1 MIPEAVASWRRR
13 NTSFDDGAKPCA
25 ITSWSLTR
33 SAPIVQ
39 PVGRFLETAPC
50 GRGRCATL
58 LPMHIPRAAFGP
70 ERRTLCERKQ
80 SVSQACD
87 ILDINLAD
95 EGQKRILWAD
105 RDMPVLAR
113 IRERFAEERPLE
125 GVRIGAC
132 MHVTTETANLMRA
145 LAASGAEV
153 ALCASNPLSTQ
164 DDTAASLV
172 RDFGIKVFA
181 VTGEDMDTYRRH
193 IDAVIATNPQII
205 MDDGADLDTA
215 LHTTHIDK
223 LEGVIGGTEETTTGV
238 VRLASMAKEGTL
250 GYPVFNVNDANT
262 KHCFDNHYGTGQST
276 LDGIVRATNRLLCGR
291 TIVISGYGYCGSG
304 LALRAKGM
312 GMRVIVCEVDPL
324 KALEAHM
331 EGYEVMPA
339 AEAAR
344 FADVWVTVTGNCK
357 VVDAPAFEN
366 MKDGA
371 IVCNSGHFDSEINL
385 EWLREHAVKVE
396 EIKPLVEEYTLADGR
411 TVIVLAQGRLVNLSC
426 AEGHPASVMDMSFA
440 NQALAAE
447 YLFQHAGELE
457 NKVYDVPAAIDD
469 GVARVKLETL
479 GVKIDTLTEEQIA
492 YMNSWNF

>member
-1 MIPEAVASWRRR
+1 MASTYRTIEELYRTTLVALSESPEAWKALLESAGR
-13 NTSFDDGAKPCA
+13 NYK
-25 ITSWSLTR
+25 
-33 SAPIVQ
+33 
-39 PVGRFLETAPC
+39 
-50 GRGRCATL
+50 
-58 LPMHIPRAAFGP
+58 LPFP
-70 ERRTLCERKQ
+70 E
-80 SVSQACD
+80 QA
-87 ILDINLAD
+87 
-95 EGQKRILWAD
+95 
-105 RDMPVLAR
+105 RDTPVLAS
-113 IRERFAEERPLE
+113 IRERFAKERPLE

>member
-1 MIPEAVASWRRR
+1 MAYEI
-13 NTSFDDGAKPCA
+13 K
-25 ITSWSLTR
+25 
-33 SAPIVQ
+33 
-39 PVGRFLETAPC
+39 
-50 GRGRCATL
+50 
-58 LPMHIPRAAFGP
+58 
-70 ERRTLCERKQ
+70 
-80 SVSQACD
+80 
-87 ILDINLAD
+87 DINLAD
-95 EGQKRILWAD
+95 QGLARIMWAD
-105 RDMPVLAR
+105 RDMPVLAS
-113 IRERFAEERPLE
+113 IRERFERERPLE

-145 LAASGAEV
+145 LVASGAKV
-153 ALCASNPLSTQ
+153 TLCASNPLSTQ

-172 RDFGIKVFA
+172 RDFGIDVHA
-181 VTGEDMDTYRRH
+181 IAGEDADTYNKH
-193 IDAVIATNPQII
+193 IEAVVATDPQII

-215 LHTTHIDK
+215 LHTRFTDK
-223 LEGVIGGTEETTTGV
+223 LAGVIGGTEETTTGV
-238 VRLASMAKEGTL
+238 VRLAAMAAEGTL
-250 GYPVFNVNDANT
+250 GYPVFNINDANT

-312 GMRVIVCEVDPL
+312 GMDVIICEVDPL

-331 EGYEVMPA
+331 EGYRVMPA

-344 FADVWVTVTGNCK
+344 FADVWVTVTGDCK

-371 IVCNSGHFDSEINL
+371 ILCNSGHFDSEINIDWL
-385 EWLREHAVKVE
+385 EGHSTSKVE
-396 EIKPLVEEYTLADGR
+396 LKPLVEEYTLEDGR
-411 TVIVLAQGRLVNLSC
+411 KIVLLAQGRLVNLAC

-447 YLFQHAGELE
+447 YLYKHASELE
-457 NKVYDVPAAIDD
+457 NKVYDVPAEIDD

-479 GVKIDTLTEEQIA
+479 GVEIDTLTEEQIA
-492 YMNSWNF
+492 YMNSWKF

>member
-1 MIPEAVASWRRR
+1 M
-13 NTSFDDGAKPCA
+13 N
-25 ITSWSLTR
+25 
-33 SAPIVQ
+33 
-39 PVGRFLETAPC
+39 
-50 GRGRCATL
+50 
-58 LPMHIPRAAFGP
+58 H
-70 ERRTLCERKQ
+70 
-80 SVSQACD
+80 D
-87 ILDINLAD
+87 IKDIALAD
-95 EGQKRILWAD
+95 EGLARILWAD
-105 RDMPVLAR
+105 RDMPVLAS
-113 IRERFAEERPLE
+113 IRERFEREKPLD

-145 LAASGAEV
+145 LVASGAEV
-153 ALCASNPLSTQ
+153 TLCASNPLSTQ

-172 RDFGIKVFA
+172 RDYGVRVYAIA
-181 VTGEDMDTYRRH
+181 GEDEETYERH
-193 IDAVIATNPQII
+193 IAEVVATNPQII

-215 LHTTHIDK
+215 LHTKFPEK
-223 LEGVIGGTEETTTGV
+223 LTGVIGGTEETTTGV
-238 VRLASMAKEGTL
+238 VRLLAMAKDGAL
-250 GYPVFNVNDANT
+250 RYPVFNINDANT

-357 VVDAPAFEN
+357 VVDGPAFEN

-385 EWLREHAVKVE
+385 EWLEDHATKKE
-396 EIKPLVEEYTLADGR
+396 EIKPLVEEYTLPDGR

-447 YLFQHAGELE
+447 YLYLHAGELE

-479 GVKIDTLTEEQIA
+479 GIEIDTLTEEQIK
-492 YMNSWNF
+492 YMSSWNFETL

>member
-1 MIPEAVASWRRR
+1 M
-13 NTSFDDGAKPCA
+13 KY
-25 ITSWSLTR
+25 
-33 SAPIVQ
+33 
-39 PVGRFLETAPC
+39 
-50 GRGRCATL
+50 
-58 LPMHIPRAAFGP
+58 
-70 ERRTLCERKQ
+70 
-80 SVSQACD
+80 D
-87 ILDINLAD
+87 IKDIELAD
-95 EGQKRILWAD
+95 EGLARILWAD
-105 RDMPVLAR
+105 RDMPVLAS
-113 IRERFAEERPLE
+113 IRERFERERPLE

-145 LAASGAEV
+145 LVASGAQV
-153 ALCASNPLSTQ
+153 TLCASNPLSTQ

-172 RDFGIKVFA
+172 RDYGVDVHAIA
-181 VTGEDMDTYRRH
+181 GEGMDTYARH
-193 IDAVIATNPQII
+193 IEAVIATNPQII

-215 LHTTHIDK
+215 LHTTFTDK
-223 LEGVIGGTEETTTGV
+223 LEHVIGGTEETTTGV
-238 VRLASMAKEGTL
+238 VRLIAMAAEGTL
-250 GYPVFNVNDANT
+250 AYPVFNINDANT
-262 KHCFDNHYGTGQST
+262 THCFDNHYGTGQST

-339 AEAAR
+339 AEAAK

-357 VVDAPAFEN
+357 VVDAPAFEH

-371 IVCNSGHFDSEINL
+371 IVCNSGHFDSEINIG
-385 EWLREHAVKVE
+385 WLAEHAVKVE
-396 EIKPLVEEYTLADGR
+396 EIKPLVEEYTLPDGR

-447 YLFQHAGELE
+447 YLYLHASELE
-457 NKVYDVPAAIDD
+457 NQVYDVPAASYD
-469 GVARVKLETL
+469 VAARVKLETL
-479 GVKIDTLTEEQIA
+479 GIQIDELTEEQIT
-492 YMNSWNF
+492 YMNSWNLSEA

>member
-1 MIPEAVASWRRR
+1 MSY
-13 NTSFDDGAKPCA
+13 
-25 ITSWSLTR
+25 
-33 SAPIVQ
+33 
-39 PVGRFLETAPC
+39 
-50 GRGRCATL
+50 
-58 LPMHIPRAAFGP
+58 
-70 ERRTLCERKQ
+70 
-80 SVSQACD
+80 D
-87 ILDINLAD
+87 IKDIELAD
-95 EGQKRILWAD
+95 AGLARIMWAD
-105 RDMPVLAR
+105 RDMPVLAS
-113 IRERFAEERPLE
+113 IRERFERERPLE

-145 LAASGAEV
+145 LVASGAEV
-153 ALCASNPLSTQ
+153 TLCASNPLSTQ

-172 RDFGIKVFA
+172 RDFGVNVHAI
-181 VTGEDMDTYRRH
+181 TGEDMDTYAKH
-193 IDAVIATNPQII
+193 IEAVIATDPQII

-215 LHTTHIDK
+215 LHTTHRDK
-223 LEGVIGGTEETTTGV
+223 LKGVIGGTEETTTGV
-238 VRLASMAKEGTL
+238 VRLMAMAAEGTL
-250 GYPVFNVNDANT
+250 GYPDFNIHDANT

-312 GMRVIVCEVDPL
+312 GMNVIVCEVDAL

-331 EGYEVMPA
+331 EGYQVMKA
-339 AEAAR
+339 EEAAK

-371 IVCNSGHFDSEINL
+371 ILCNSGHFDSEINL
-385 EWLREHAVKVE
+385 TWLEEHAVKKE

-411 TVIVLAQGRLVNLSC
+411 TIIVLAQGRLVNLSC

-447 YLFQHAGELE
+447 YLYKHAGDLE
-457 NKVYDVPAAIDD
+457 NKVYDVPAEIDD

-479 GVKIDTLTEEQIA
+479 GVEIDELTEEQIA